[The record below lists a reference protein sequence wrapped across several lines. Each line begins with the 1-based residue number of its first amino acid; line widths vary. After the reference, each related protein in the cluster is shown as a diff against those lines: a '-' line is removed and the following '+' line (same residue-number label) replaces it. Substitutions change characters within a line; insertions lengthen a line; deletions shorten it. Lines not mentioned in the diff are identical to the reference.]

1 MFLHILGF
9 IAAAAFE
16 IAGCWFMLKYLDVRE
31 YAIFFAAVISLT
43 AFAMLVSIVDV
54 GAAGRTY
61 AIYGGIYIATA
72 FGFFWLTE
80 APTINRYD
88 VIGVALAIVGSIVIA
103 YGSKHA

>member
-1 MFLHILGF
+1 MLLHILGF
-9 IAAAAFE
+9 ITAAIFE

-31 YAIFFAAVISLT
+31 YATFFAAMTSLA
-43 AFAMLVSIVDV
+43 AFAMLVSVVDV

-88 VIGVALAIVGSIVIA
+88 IIGVALAIAGSIVIA
-103 YGSKHA
+103 YGSKYA